1 MISLPFEVI
10 KQILDRSQG
19 SDSDLIFKEL
29 KDLSLI
35 RQRSI
40 NRDLK
45 IENIRKKAEEEIR
58 SLMAEEI
65 CLHEFTKTHGD
76 PSGGSDSTT
85 QCLVCD
91 KVLPKREYRR
101 S

>member
-1 MISLPFEVI
+1 MNLPDAVV
-10 KQILDRSQG
+10 KQILDRSLG
-19 SDSDLIFKEL
+19 SDPDQIFQKL
-29 KDLSLI
+29 SDLSLI

-40 NRDLK
+40 NRDFK
-45 IENIRKKAEEEIR
+45 IAEIKKKAEEEIK

-76 PSGGSDSTT
+76 PSGGSDSMIE
-85 QCLVCD
+85 CLVCD